1 MTDKQ
6 KDDAL
11 SFANKLAEESDEK
24 KVNEAISKVDKFKDN
39 KVIKGLWD
47 NILILIEII
56 KSPLF
61 QRTVSIGA
69 IAAILYLVSPI
80 DIIPDIILGV
90 GLLDDAF
97 IISTMV
103 AGVVKNIKKDPIKA
117 IRFIDSLPSH
127 LKDTA
132 AKLFGVTAGAIAG
145 YKAGEVAGDYL
156 KTHNIEKTLENVV
169 KENKTLDEIL
179 FEQKNEIASLAT
191 AFLAKE
197 MRKSIRE
204 SFKKRITKSLLV
216 LSFRLLAVVLT
227 LVPLFGN
234 ASKYVASFFLLTGYL
249 LTAVLIV
256 SALKKFIPYI
266 TSIIKQKSI
275 IKGIEAKLLAEYE
288 ILQRGKEVLYRIS
301 EKLNINIALSA
312 EDLKKLAKYL
322 LKSFYQEI
330 LLYILG
336 SAMIVI
342 AFMAIRVG
350 VTTSSVAL
358 TPLKLLL
365 FPFFV

>member
-47 NILILIEII
+47 NILILIEVI

-132 AKLFGVTAGAIAG
+132 AKLFGVTAD
-145 YKAGEVAGDYL
+145 KA
-156 KTHNIEKTLENVV
+156 
-169 KENKTLDEIL
+169 
-179 FEQKNEIASLAT
+179 
-191 AFLAKE
+191 
-197 MRKSIRE
+197 
-204 SFKKRITKSLLV
+204 LLNFIV
-216 LSFRLLAVVLT
+216 T
-227 LVPLFGN
+227 
-234 ASKYVASFFLLTGYL
+234 YV
-249 LTAVLIV
+249 
-256 SALKKFIPYI
+256 KFIQI
-266 TSIIKQKSI
+266 DEEKVGTIAVSEIIKNQQENSPEI
-275 IKGIEAKLLAEYE
+275 RGIK
-288 ILQRGKEVLYRIS
+288 
-301 EKLNINIALSA
+301 
-312 EDLKKLAKYL
+312 
-322 LKSFYQEI
+322 
-330 LLYILG
+330 
-336 SAMIVI
+336 
-342 AFMAIRVG
+342 
-350 VTTSSVAL
+350 
-358 TPLKLLL
+358 
-365 FPFFV
+365 